1 MNTREDVVAAAGR
14 MFARYGYQGT
24 SMRELG
30 RELGLLVSSL
40 YSHIGSKQDLLLE
53 VVARGEELFGA
64 SVKRV
69 PAGANGR
76 ERLRGLVAGHIDVVL
91 DHRDE
96 VRTFL
101 NEARSLAENHRAR
114 VVEARNRYEESFR
127 EAIRAGVEDGSLRP
141 ETDAALTAIFL
152 LSVLNALDRWFSES
166 GRLSRREL
174 ADAVMSFAVR

>member
-30 RELGLLVSSL
+30 REVGVLVSSL

-53 VVARGEELFGA
+53 VVARGEALFGA
-64 SVKRV
+64 SVQR
-69 PAGANGR
+69 AATGANGR

-101 NEARSLAENHRAR
+101 NEARSLDEDHRAR

-127 EAIRAGVEDGSLRP
+127 EAVRAGMEDGSLRS
-141 ETDAALTAIFL
+141 ETDATLTAIFL
-152 LSVLNALDRWFSES
+152 LSVLNALDRWFSEP

-174 ADAVMSFAVR
+174 ADAIMSLAVR

>member
-14 MFARYGYQGT
+14 MFARYGYHGA

-30 RELGLLVSSL
+30 REVGLLASSL
-40 YSHIGSKQDLLLE
+40 YSHIGSKQDLLVE

-64 SVKRV
+64 SARRA
-69 PAGANGR
+69 PTDGDGR

-101 NEARSLAENHRAR
+101 NEARALDAPLRAR

-127 EAIRAGVEDGSLRP
+127 EAVRDGMEDGSLP
-141 ETDAALTAIFL
+141 PGADPALTSIFL
-152 LSVLNALDRWFSES
+152 LSILNALERWFAEP
-166 GRLSRREL
+166 GRLNRREL
-174 ADAVMSFAVR
+174 AEEIMSFASL